1 MCGIRVVMVVIMVV
15 IMGGIVEIVVVM
27 AEIMLAVV
35 LATVSG
41 TKGRSLRLRR
51 WYQFVN
57 GGAGVPGGVEE
68 FRYFYIR

>member
-1 MCGIRVVMVVIMVV
+1 M
-15 IMGGIVEIVVVM
+15 EIV
-27 AEIMLAVV
+27 LAVVLAIVLAIV